1 MIMRKLI
8 YFSIILILAGCSGS
22 PSSRTIEN
30 KIEDAL
36 LQKGFD
42 QVWTIDRVDHINGIM
57 EDDIHYTAIA
67 EYDVTFKLNF
77 QEFTQTDL
85 DLGSNSIL
93 GIFESIGLINDMAGK
108 YGQWEA
114 GDRFTSKEEFSFI
127 KMDKGWELTE

>member
-1 MIMRKLI
+1 MKNTK
-8 YFSIILILAGCSGS
+8 GK
-22 PSSRTIEN
+22 

-42 QVWTIDRVDHINGIM
+42 QVWTIDRIDHKNGFM
-57 EDDIHYTAIA
+57 KDDTHYTAIV

-77 QEFTQTDL
+77 QEFTQADI
-85 DLGSNSIL
+85 DVGSDSIF
-93 GIFESIGLINDMAGK
+93 GIIEGYGLITKMATK

-114 GDRFTSKEEFSFI
+114 GDRFTSKEEFNFI